1 MPGKAIGIEL
11 NLGYPGTV
19 SRSVDTIITP
29 KIVKSVITADK
40 ETEPSIGFGEP
51 VVLNTDNSYSR
62 FGADGTAA
70 TFAGIAVREI
80 KQATDYYS
88 ASGEYL
94 PGEVCDVLNRGSVT
108 VLCNNGTPT
117 AGGKVYIRIKE
128 NISVP
133 NGVVGQFEAVA
144 DGENTVEI
152 LNLKWT
158 TGKKDSNNV
167 AEVTVLTRTI

>member
-19 SRSVDTIITP
+19 SRSVDAIITP
-29 KIVKSVITADK
+29 KVIKSDVTSGK
-40 ETEPSIGFGEP
+40 ETELPIAFGEP
-51 VVLNTDNSYSR
+51 AVLNADNTYSR
-62 FGADGTAA
+62 FGADSTVD
-70 TFAGIAVREI
+70 TFAGVAVREI
-80 KQATDYYS
+80 KQATDYYA

-94 PGEVCDVLNRGSVT
+94 PNEVCDVLNRGSVT

-128 NISVP
+128 NVAVP
-133 NGVVGQFEAVA
+133 NGVIGQFEAEA
-144 DGENTVEI
+144 DGANTVEI
-152 LNLKWT
+152 PNLKWT

>member
-19 SRSVDTIITP
+19 SRSVDAIITP
-29 KIVKSVITADK
+29 KVIKSDVSSGK
-40 ETEPSIGFGEP
+40 ETELPIAFGEP
-51 VVLNTDNSYSR
+51 VVLNADNTYSR
-62 FGADGTAA
+62 FATDSTADK
-70 TFAGIAVREI
+70 FIGIAVREI

-94 PGEVCDVLNRGSVT
+94 PNEVCDVLNRGSIM

-128 NISVP
+128 NVSVP
-133 NGVVGQFEAVA
+133 NGVIGQFEAVA

-152 LNLKWT
+152 PNLKWT

>member
-19 SRSVDTIITP
+19 SRSVDAIITP
-29 KIVKSVITADK
+29 KVIKSNVTSGK
-40 ETEPSIGFGEP
+40 ETELPIAFGEP
-51 VVLNTDNSYSR
+51 VILNSDNTYSR
-62 FGADGTAA
+62 FGATGTAE
-70 TFAGIAVREI
+70 TFVGIAVREI
-80 KQATDYYS
+80 KQATDYYA
-88 ASGEYL
+88 ASGEYM
-94 PGEVCDVLNRGSVT
+94 PNEVCDVINRGSVT

-128 NISVP
+128 NATVP
-133 NGVVGQFEAVA
+133 NGVIGQFEAEE

-152 LNLKWT
+152 PNLKWT

>member
-19 SRSVDTIITP
+19 SRSIDAIITP
-29 KIVKSVITADK
+29 KVVKSNIASGK
-40 ETEPSIGFGEP
+40 ETELPIAFGAP
-51 VVLNTDNSYSR
+51 VILNADNTYSR
-62 FGADGTAA
+62 FAANSTADI
-70 TFAGIAVREI
+70 FAGIAVREI
-80 KQATDYYS
+80 KQATDYYA

-94 PGEVCDVLNRGSVT
+94 PNEVCDVLNRGSVT

-128 NISVP
+128 NVSIP
-133 NGVVGQFEAVA
+133 KGVIGQFEAVA

-152 LNLKWT
+152 PNLKWT

>member
-19 SRSVDTIITP
+19 SRSVDAIITP
-29 KIVKSVITADK
+29 KVIKSNVTSGK
-40 ETEPSIGFGEP
+40 ETELPIAFGEP
-51 VVLNTDNSYSR
+51 AVLNTDNTYSR
-62 FGADGTAA
+62 FGASSKVTD
-70 TFAGIAVREI
+70 FIGIAVREI
-80 KQATDYYS
+80 KQATDYYA

-94 PGEVCDVLNRGSVT
+94 PSEVCDVLNRGSVT

-128 NISVP
+128 NAAIP
-133 NGVVGQFEAVA
+133 NGVIGQFEAEA

-152 LNLKWT
+152 PNLKWT